1 MATARKVSVADAQ
14 PKLVTHGN
22 VRRVLFVLALPIL
35 GQEMLNT
42 TVGIVD
48 TVLAGR
54 ISVEATSAVGLAAY
68 VAWLA
73 VMLCELVATGTT
85 ALVSRSI
92 GAGDRAGANRIANQ
106 SLAMAV
112 VAGVGGCVFMYLIA
126 PAFASWQGMT
136 GNSYDIVVRYLR
148 FEAVGYMG
156 NSVTLVACAALRGA
170 GDTRTPMKV
179 LGLVNLLN
187 MIVSP
192 VLVFGPGPLPA
203 LGVDGIVIG
212 TVAARFSGCFIIVAV
227 MLRGRSGLRIDKSVW
242 DFDVGPLR
250 RILRIGLPA
259 AADGAL
265 MWTGH
270 FVFLAMIK
278 RLAEGG
284 ASDVI
289 YAAHIIV
296 IRVEAL
302 TYLPASAWAA
312 ACAAMIGQALGADTP
327 RRARRTGHE
336 AAAQCVL
343 LSVVIGALFYCGAQL
358 IFSCMYIDADVR
370 ATGVLPLR
378 VAAVFQPMLAAGIVY
393 VGALRGAGDTRA
405 PLAIT
410 LASLLLIRFPLG
422 YLFGFVLGYG
432 LIGMWVGICGDM
444 TVRAL
449 LVFAVY
455 VRGRWLKLV
464 V

>member
-1 MATARKVSVADAQ
+1 MAQAPKAGLADVQ
-14 PKLVTHGN
+14 PNLVTRGN

-48 TVLAGR
+48 TFLAGR

-73 VMLCELVATGTT
+73 VMLFELVATGTT

-92 GAGDRAGANRIANQ
+92 GAGDPPAANRIANQ
-106 SLAMAV
+106 SLGMSIL
-112 VAGVGGCVFMYLIA
+112 AGVGGCVLMYAAA
-126 PAFASWQGMT
+126 PAFACWQGMT
-136 GNSYDIVVRYLR
+136 GNAYEIVVRYLR
-148 FEAVGYMG
+148 FEAVGYLG

-179 LGLVNLLN
+179 LGLVNALN

-192 VLVFGPGPLPA
+192 VLVFGLGPVPA

-212 TVAARFSGCFIIVAV
+212 TVAARFCGCFIIVAV
-227 MLRGRSGLRIDKSVW
+227 MLRGRSGLRIDRSVW
-242 DFDVGPLR
+242 DLDVGPLR

-259 AADGAL
+259 ASDGAL

-289 YAAHIIV
+289 YAAHIVV

-312 ACAAMIGQALGADTP
+312 ASAAMIGQALGAEDP
-327 RRARRTGHE
+327 RRARRIGHE
-336 AAAQCVL
+336 AVGQCML
-343 LSVVIGALFYCGAQL
+343 LSALIAALFYWGAEF
-358 IFSCMYIDADVR
+358 IFSWMHTDAEVR

-393 VGALRGAGDTRA
+393 VGALRGAGDTRS
-405 PLAIT
+405 PLAVT
-410 LASLLLIRFPLG
+410 LASLVLIRFPLG
-422 YLFGFVLGYG
+422 YLFGFTLGYG

-449 LVFAVY
+449 LVFAIY